1 MFISYLNT
9 PFGLAT
15 IRASDIGI
23 TELSFSNEKEQE
35 EDKPNEHIHSCKEEL
50 KAYFEG
56 KLSLF
61 ETPIDMSSGP
71 PFHQKVWKELL
82 QIPFGETRSYLDIAI
97 KLGDRNA
104 VRAVGTAN
112 GKNPIAIVV
121 PCHRVIGSNGSLT
134 GYAYGLDMK
143 QRLLMIENPD
153 VYGIQQQLFT

>member
-1 MFISYLNT
+1 MFISYVNT
-9 PFGLAT
+9 PFGRAT
-15 IRASDIGI
+15 MRASDIGL
-23 TELSFSNEKEQE
+23 TELSFST
-35 EDKPNEHIHSCKEEL
+35 DKKSETPNTNEHIQLCTQEL
-50 KAYFEG
+50 QEYFDG
-56 KLSLF
+56 SLSTF
-61 ETPIDMSSGP
+61 STPIDMSFGP

-82 QIPFGETRSYLDIAI
+82 NIPFGETRSYLDIAV

-112 GKNPIAIVV
+112 GKNPIAIIV

-153 VYGIQQQLFT
+153 VFGIQQQLFT